1 MHFIPDLISFIN
13 QRKWVENN
21 LAEEQCIRLICFQL
35 AALALLHC
43 GCFSWRVTGCDN
55 DELWGISTRQ
65 SVTQV
70 LILRPRLIYQNKIRR
85 KKKKK
90 REICWSCSSFAAAL
104 LCLCCRW
111 RRTGR
116 PFTII
121 YFYYLIKH
129 NNKHKRDDKTTT
141 TQTSKRQP
149 FRVCTFKRHLFKVAA
164 TKIKKPEKMTNKKSV
179 GCFFFSPHLRCR
191 SVMNRCWRMRRSD
204 PFYYSHIF
212 LFLDGLTGGWRLE

>member
-85 KKKKK
+85 KRRKKNGKSAGVAAVL
-90 REICWSCSSFAAAL
+90 RQRCCVCAAAGGRQAGL
-104 LCLCCRW
+104 L
-111 RRTGR
+111 
-116 PFTII
+116 PSFTFIT
-121 YFYYLIKH
+121 LL
-129 NNKHKRDDKTTT
+129 NTTT
-141 TQTSKRQP
+141 NTNGTTKQQQHRRANVNFSGSVPLRGIFSKSLQQ
-149 FRVCTFKRHLFKVAA
+149 K
-164 TKIKKPEKMTNKKSV
+164 
-179 GCFFFSPHLRCR
+179 
-191 SVMNRCWRMRRSD
+191 
-204 PFYYSHIF
+204 
-212 LFLDGLTGGWRLE
+212 

>member
-85 KKKKK
+85 KRRKKNGKSAGVAAVL
-90 REICWSCSSFAAAL
+90 RQRCCVCAAAGEGQAGL
-104 LCLCCRW
+104 LRS
-111 RRTGR
+111 
-116 PFTII
+116 FTFIT
-121 YFYYLIKH
+121 LL
-129 NNKHKRDDKTTT
+129 NTTT
-141 TQTSKRQP
+141 NTNGTTKQQQHRRANVNFSGSAPLRGIFSKSLQQ
-149 FRVCTFKRHLFKVAA
+149 K
-164 TKIKKPEKMTNKKSV
+164 
-179 GCFFFSPHLRCR
+179 
-191 SVMNRCWRMRRSD
+191 
-204 PFYYSHIF
+204 
-212 LFLDGLTGGWRLE
+212 

>member
-70 LILRPRLIYQNKIRR
+70 LILRPRLIYQNKIREER
-85 KKKKK
+85 KKKKTGK
-90 REICWSCSSFAAAL
+90 SAGVAAVLRQRCCVCAAAGGRQAGL
-104 LCLCCRW
+104 L
-111 RRTGR
+111 
-116 PFTII
+116 PSFTFIT
-121 YFYYLIKH
+121 LL
-129 NNKHKRDDKTTT
+129 NTTT
-141 TQTSKRQP
+141 NTNGTTKQQQHRRANVNFSGSAPLRGIFSKSLQQ
-149 FRVCTFKRHLFKVAA
+149 K
-164 TKIKKPEKMTNKKSV
+164 
-179 GCFFFSPHLRCR
+179 
-191 SVMNRCWRMRRSD
+191 
-204 PFYYSHIF
+204 
-212 LFLDGLTGGWRLE
+212 

>member
-90 REICWSCSSFAAAL
+90 NGKSAGVAAVLRQRCCVCAAAGEGQAGL
-104 LCLCCRW
+104 L
-111 RRTGR
+111 
-116 PFTII
+116 PSFTFIT
-121 YFYYLIKH
+121 LL
-129 NNKHKRDDKTTT
+129 NTTT
-141 TQTSKRQP
+141 NTNGTTKQQQHRRANVNFSGSVPLRGIFSK
-149 FRVCTFKRHLFKVAA
+149 
-164 TKIKKPEKMTNKKSV
+164 
-179 GCFFFSPHLRCR
+179 SPQQK
-191 SVMNRCWRMRRSD
+191 
-204 PFYYSHIF
+204 
-212 LFLDGLTGGWRLE
+212 